1 MAVVEGK
8 RLWVKVVKEE
18 VKRKKSEE
26 VAVRGRR
33 SLVMM
38 VKGSSSEEV
47 VVKERTWRR
56 MYKEPLLSKWV
67 SPGKGASGRGSSPRE
82 LARGSAERGTV
93 WLWGSGQEAL
103 IHLRTRSVFFFF
115 FSPKPRGKNKKTK
128 KPQNPQQNRSQQAN
142 EAGTAVGY

>member
-103 IHLRTRSVFFFF
+103 IHPRTRSVFFFF

-128 KPQNPQQNRSQQAN
+128 NPQNPQQNRSQQAN